1 MNQKKKLSTKLI
13 ILIPVFILGIF
24 SIISNVM
31 SVSNIR
37 NVNRSAVQ
45 ISEVSLKNVSGL
57 AEIQKQTQD
66 IHNLGLSHI
75 IAVDLDSMIQL
86 VEKIRSQEDALEKDL
101 ESYKIYV
108 TPDTKKEYNDI
119 KKNYE
124 ELKYECA
131 NVMAFSAAGKSED
144 AYELAN
150 GKISKCADAIESDI
164 ESIKKIVNQD
174 ANAQRQKLTSAYHSS
189 IGTSIVTILISIAA
203 LFSAMVAVLR
213 WVIYPLANT
222 NREMNEIISEI
233 DNRQGDLT
241 RRVTITNNKE
251 VASVGGGINAF
262 MAKLQ
267 EIFRMISS
275 NSRDLE
281 GVVNEVR
288 ESVQT
293 SNGSVSDLSALTEE
307 LSATMQ
313 DISDNA
319 SRINENTESVA
330 GEVKSIAEK
339 TIEINQYTKEM
350 KEHAEAMEH
359 AARENMDTTGA
370 KVNDIVSVLSQAI
383 EDSNSVNQVDNLTND
398 ILNIASQTNLLALN
412 ASIEAARAGDAG
424 KGFAV
429 VASEISQLAAASQ
442 EAANNIQ
449 SINAIVITA
458 VHNLAD
464 NANGLVE
471 YMNEKILPEFQ
482 KFVESGG
489 AYHDKATF
497 IEGVMA
503 DFEAKTDSLQ
513 NSMDE
518 IANSV
523 NTISHAIEEGV
534 SGVVSAADSTQ
545 VLVSDMDKISKKMD
559 ENFAIAEGLKKET
572 SVLQSFKHVEEKN
585 YANFGKTIDKSGY
598 FVKIIDSAIKITL
611 QLMHNIATG
620 GRLGKNV

>member
-57 AEIQKQTQD
+57 AEIQRQTQD

-101 ESYKIYV
+101 ESYKTYV
-108 TPDTKKEYNDI
+108 TPDTQKEYNDI
-119 KKNYE
+119 KKKYE

-131 NVMAFSAAGKSED
+131 NVMAFSAAGKKED

-222 NREMNEIISEI
+222 NREMNEIISGI
-233 DNRQGDLT
+233 DNQQGDLT

-497 IEGVMA
+497 IESVMA

-572 SVLQSFKHVEEKN
+572 SVFTKL
-585 YANFGKTIDKSGY
+585 
-598 FVKIIDSAIKITL
+598 
-611 QLMHNIATG
+611 
-620 GRLGKNV
+620 

>member
-31 SVSNIR
+31 SVSNIK

-57 AEIQKQTQD
+57 AEIQRQTQD

-101 ESYKIYV
+101 ESYKTYV
-108 TPDTKKEYNDI
+108 TPDTQKEYNDI
-119 KKNYE
+119 KKKYE

-131 NVMAFSAAGKSED
+131 NVMAFSAAGKKED

-213 WVIYPLANT
+213 WVIHPLANT
-222 NREMNEIISEI
+222 NREMNEIISGI

-497 IEGVMA
+497 IESVMA

-572 SVLQSFKHVEEKN
+572 SVFTKL
-585 YANFGKTIDKSGY
+585 
-598 FVKIIDSAIKITL
+598 
-611 QLMHNIATG
+611 
-620 GRLGKNV
+620 

>member
-45 ISEVSLKNVSGL
+45 ISEVSLKNVSSL
-57 AEIQKQTQD
+57 AEIQRQTQD
-66 IHNLGLSHI
+66 MHNLGLSHI
-75 IAVDLDSMIQL
+75 IAVDLDSMIRL

-174 ANAQRQKLTSAYHSS
+174 ADAQRQKLTSAYHSS

-213 WVIYPLANT
+213 WVIHPLANT

-281 GVVNEVR
+281 G
-288 ESVQT
+288 VQT

-489 AYHDKATF
+489 AYHDKETF
-497 IEGVMA
+497 IESVMA

-572 SVLQSFKHVEEKN
+572 SVFTKL
-585 YANFGKTIDKSGY
+585 
-598 FVKIIDSAIKITL
+598 
-611 QLMHNIATG
+611 
-620 GRLGKNV
+620 

>member
-1 MNQKKKLSTKLI
+1 MNQKKKLSTKFI

-57 AEIQKQTQD
+57 AEIQRQTQD

-101 ESYKIYV
+101 ESYKTYV
-108 TPDTKKEYNDI
+108 TPDTQKEYNDI
-119 KKNYE
+119 KKKYE

-131 NVMAFSAAGKSED
+131 NVMAFSAAGKKED

-203 LFSAMVAVLR
+203 FFSAMVAVLR

-222 NREMNEIISEI
+222 NREINEIISGI
-233 DNRQGDLT
+233 DNQQGDLT

-497 IEGVMA
+497 IESVMA

-572 SVLQSFKHVEEKN
+572 SVFTKL
-585 YANFGKTIDKSGY
+585 
-598 FVKIIDSAIKITL
+598 
-611 QLMHNIATG
+611 
-620 GRLGKNV
+620 

>member
-31 SVSNIR
+31 SVSNIK

-57 AEIQKQTQD
+57 AEIQRQTQD

-101 ESYKIYV
+101 ESYKTYV
-108 TPDTKKEYNDI
+108 TPDTQKEYNDI
-119 KKNYE
+119 KKKYE

-131 NVMAFSAAGKSED
+131 NVMAFSAAGKKED

-189 IGTSIVTILISIAA
+189 IGTSVVTILISIAA

-222 NREMNEIISEI
+222 NREMNEIISGI
-233 DNRQGDLT
+233 DNQQGDLT

-275 NSRDLE
+275 NSRELE

-572 SVLQSFKHVEEKN
+572 SVFTKL
-585 YANFGKTIDKSGY
+585 
-598 FVKIIDSAIKITL
+598 
-611 QLMHNIATG
+611 
-620 GRLGKNV
+620 

>member
-150 GKISKCADAIESDI
+150 GTISKCADAIESDI

-534 SGVVSAADSTQ
+534 SGVFSAADSTQ
-545 VLVSDMDKISKKMD
+545 FLVSDMDKISKKMD

-572 SVLQSFKHVEEKN
+572 SVFTKL
-585 YANFGKTIDKSGY
+585 
-598 FVKIIDSAIKITL
+598 
-611 QLMHNIATG
+611 
-620 GRLGKNV
+620 

>member
-31 SVSNIR
+31 SVFNIR

-45 ISEVSLKNVSGL
+45 ISEVSLKNVSSL
-57 AEIQKQTQD
+57 AEIQRQTQD

-101 ESYKIYV
+101 ESYKTYV
-108 TPDTKKEYNDI
+108 TPDTQKEYNDI
-119 KKNYE
+119 KKKYE

-131 NVMAFSAAGKSED
+131 NVMAFSAAGKKED

-497 IEGVMA
+497 IESVMA

-572 SVLQSFKHVEEKN
+572 SVFTKL
-585 YANFGKTIDKSGY
+585 
-598 FVKIIDSAIKITL
+598 
-611 QLMHNIATG
+611 
-620 GRLGKNV
+620 

>member
-174 ANAQRQKLTSAYHSS
+174 ADAQRQKLTSAYHSS

-213 WVIYPLANT
+213 WVIYPLTNT
-222 NREMNEIISEI
+222 NREINEIISGI

-497 IEGVMA
+497 IESVMA

-572 SVLQSFKHVEEKN
+572 SVFTKL
-585 YANFGKTIDKSGY
+585 
-598 FVKIIDSAIKITL
+598 
-611 QLMHNIATG
+611 
-620 GRLGKNV
+620 

>member
-383 EDSNSVNQVDNLTND
+383 EDSKSVNQEDNLTND

-497 IEGVMA
+497 IESVMA

-572 SVLQSFKHVEEKN
+572 SVFTKL
-585 YANFGKTIDKSGY
+585 
-598 FVKIIDSAIKITL
+598 
-611 QLMHNIATG
+611 
-620 GRLGKNV
+620 

>member
-45 ISEVSLKNVSGL
+45 ISEVSLKNVSSL
-57 AEIQKQTQD
+57 AEIQRQTQEM
-66 IHNLGLSHI
+66 HNLGLSHI
-75 IAVDLDSMIQL
+75 IAVDLDFMIQL

-101 ESYKIYV
+101 ESYKTYV
-108 TPDTKKEYNDI
+108 TPDTQKEYNDI
-119 KKNYE
+119 KKKYE

-131 NVMAFSAAGKSED
+131 NVMAFSAAGKKED

-222 NREMNEIISEI
+222 NREMNEIISGI
-233 DNRQGDLT
+233 DNQQGDLT

-497 IEGVMA
+497 IESVMA

-572 SVLQSFKHVEEKN
+572 SVFTKL
-585 YANFGKTIDKSGY
+585 
-598 FVKIIDSAIKITL
+598 
-611 QLMHNIATG
+611 
-620 GRLGKNV
+620 

>member
-1 MNQKKKLSTKLI
+1 VVLQNQQQAKRWEHMNQKKKLSTKLI

-174 ANAQRQKLTSAYHSS
+174 ADAQRQKLTSAYHSS

-572 SVLQSFKHVEEKN
+572 SVFTKL
-585 YANFGKTIDKSGY
+585 
-598 FVKIIDSAIKITL
+598 
-611 QLMHNIATG
+611 
-620 GRLGKNV
+620 

>member
-37 NVNRSAVQ
+37 NINRSAVQ
-45 ISEVSLKNVSGL
+45 ISEVSLKNVSSL

-66 IHNLGLSHI
+66 MHNLGLSHI
-75 IAVDLDSMIQL
+75 IAVDLDSMIRL

-174 ANAQRQKLTSAYHSS
+174 ADAQRQKLTSAYHSS
-189 IGTSIVTILISIAA
+189 IGTSVVTILISIAA

-213 WVIYPLANT
+213 WVIHPLANT

-359 AARENMDTTGA
+359 AARENMGTTGA

-497 IEGVMA
+497 IESVMA

-572 SVLQSFKHVEEKN
+572 SVFTKL
-585 YANFGKTIDKSGY
+585 
-598 FVKIIDSAIKITL
+598 
-611 QLMHNIATG
+611 
-620 GRLGKNV
+620 

>member
-31 SVSNIR
+31 SVSNIK

-45 ISEVSLKNVSGL
+45 ISEVSLKNVSSL
-57 AEIQKQTQD
+57 AEIQRQTQD
-66 IHNLGLSHI
+66 MHNLGLSHI

-131 NVMAFSAAGKSED
+131 NVMAFSAAGKKED

-222 NREMNEIISEI
+222 NREMNEIISGI
-233 DNRQGDLT
+233 DNQQGDLT

-339 TIEINQYTKEM
+339 TIEINRYTKEM

-572 SVLQSFKHVEEKN
+572 SVFTKL
-585 YANFGKTIDKSGY
+585 
-598 FVKIIDSAIKITL
+598 
-611 QLMHNIATG
+611 
-620 GRLGKNV
+620 

>member
-31 SVSNIR
+31 SVSNIK

-45 ISEVSLKNVSGL
+45 ISEVSLKNVSSL
-57 AEIQKQTQD
+57 AEIQRQTQD

-101 ESYKIYV
+101 ESYKTYV
-108 TPDTKKEYNDI
+108 TPDTQKEYNDI
-119 KKNYE
+119 KKKYE

-131 NVMAFSAAGKSED
+131 NVMAFSAAGKKED

-174 ANAQRQKLTSAYHSS
+174 ADAQRQKLTSAYHSS
-189 IGTSIVTILISIAA
+189 IGTSVVTILISIAA

-213 WVIYPLANT
+213 WVIYPLTNT
-222 NREMNEIISEI
+222 NREINEIISGI

-267 EIFRMISS
+267 EIFQMISS
-275 NSRDLE
+275 NSRELE

-497 IEGVMA
+497 IESVMA

-572 SVLQSFKHVEEKN
+572 SVFTKL
-585 YANFGKTIDKSGY
+585 
-598 FVKIIDSAIKITL
+598 
-611 QLMHNIATG
+611 
-620 GRLGKNV
+620 

>member
-31 SVSNIR
+31 SVSNIK

-45 ISEVSLKNVSGL
+45 ISEVSLKNVSSL
-57 AEIQKQTQD
+57 AEIQRQTQD

-101 ESYKIYV
+101 ESYKTYV
-108 TPDTKKEYNDI
+108 TPDTQKEYNDI
-119 KKNYE
+119 KKKYE

-131 NVMAFSAAGKSED
+131 NVMAFSAAGKKED

-222 NREMNEIISEI
+222 NREINEIISGI
-233 DNRQGDLT
+233 DNQQGDLT

-339 TIEINQYTKEM
+339 TIEIDQYTKEM

-497 IEGVMA
+497 IESVMA

-572 SVLQSFKHVEEKN
+572 SVFTKL
-585 YANFGKTIDKSGY
+585 
-598 FVKIIDSAIKITL
+598 
-611 QLMHNIATG
+611 
-620 GRLGKNV
+620 

>member
-1 MNQKKKLSTKLI
+1 MNQKKKLSTKFI

-31 SVSNIR
+31 SVSNIK

-45 ISEVSLKNVSGL
+45 ISEVSLKNVSSL
-57 AEIQKQTQD
+57 AEIQRQTQD
-66 IHNLGLSHI
+66 MHNLGLSHI

-131 NVMAFSAAGKSED
+131 NVMAFSAAGKKED

-222 NREMNEIISEI
+222 NREMNEIISGI
-233 DNRQGDLT
+233 DNQQGDLT

-572 SVLQSFKHVEEKN
+572 SVFTKL
-585 YANFGKTIDKSGY
+585 
-598 FVKIIDSAIKITL
+598 
-611 QLMHNIATG
+611 
-620 GRLGKNV
+620 

>member
-131 NVMAFSAAGKSED
+131 NVMAFSAAGKKED

-203 LFSAMVAVLR
+203 LFSAIVAVLR

-572 SVLQSFKHVEEKN
+572 SVFTKL
-585 YANFGKTIDKSGY
+585 
-598 FVKIIDSAIKITL
+598 
-611 QLMHNIATG
+611 
-620 GRLGKNV
+620 

>member
-57 AEIQKQTQD
+57 AEIQRQTQD

-101 ESYKIYV
+101 ESYKTYV
-108 TPDTKKEYNDI
+108 TPDTQKEYNDI
-119 KKNYE
+119 KKKYE

-131 NVMAFSAAGKSED
+131 NVMAFSAAGKKED

-222 NREMNEIISEI
+222 NREINEIISGI
-233 DNRQGDLT
+233 DNQQGDLT

-267 EIFRMISS
+267 EIFWMISS

-497 IEGVMA
+497 IESVMA

-572 SVLQSFKHVEEKN
+572 SVFTKL
-585 YANFGKTIDKSGY
+585 
-598 FVKIIDSAIKITL
+598 
-611 QLMHNIATG
+611 
-620 GRLGKNV
+620 

>member
-24 SIISNVM
+24 SVISNVM
-31 SVSNIR
+31 SVSNIK

-572 SVLQSFKHVEEKN
+572 SVFTKL
-585 YANFGKTIDKSGY
+585 
-598 FVKIIDSAIKITL
+598 
-611 QLMHNIATG
+611 
-620 GRLGKNV
+620 

>member
-429 VASEISQLAAASQ
+429 VASEISQLAAARQ

-572 SVLQSFKHVEEKN
+572 SVFTKL
-585 YANFGKTIDKSGY
+585 
-598 FVKIIDSAIKITL
+598 
-611 QLMHNIATG
+611 
-620 GRLGKNV
+620 

>member
-37 NVNRSAVQ
+37 NVNRRAVQ

-57 AEIQKQTQD
+57 AEIQRQTQD

-101 ESYKIYV
+101 ESYKTYV
-108 TPDTKKEYNDI
+108 TPDTQKEYNDI
-119 KKNYE
+119 KKKYE

-131 NVMAFSAAGKSED
+131 NVMAFSAAGKKED

-174 ANAQRQKLTSAYHSS
+174 ADAQRQKLTSAYHSS

-222 NREMNEIISEI
+222 NREINEIISGI
-233 DNRQGDLT
+233 DNQQGDLT

-497 IEGVMA
+497 IESVMA

-572 SVLQSFKHVEEKN
+572 SVFTKL
-585 YANFGKTIDKSGY
+585 
-598 FVKIIDSAIKITL
+598 
-611 QLMHNIATG
+611 
-620 GRLGKNV
+620 

>member
-293 SNGSVSDLSALTEE
+293 SNGSLSDLSALTEE

-572 SVLQSFKHVEEKN
+572 SVFTKL
-585 YANFGKTIDKSGY
+585 
-598 FVKIIDSAIKITL
+598 
-611 QLMHNIATG
+611 
-620 GRLGKNV
+620 

>member
-31 SVSNIR
+31 SVSNIK

-45 ISEVSLKNVSGL
+45 ISEVSLKNVSSL
-57 AEIQKQTQD
+57 AEIQRQTQD

-101 ESYKIYV
+101 ESYKTYV
-108 TPDTKKEYNDI
+108 TPDTQKEYNDI
-119 KKNYE
+119 KKKYE

-131 NVMAFSAAGKSED
+131 NVMAFSAAGKNED

-213 WVIYPLANT
+213 WVIYPLTNT
-222 NREMNEIISEI
+222 NREINEIISGI

-497 IEGVMA
+497 IESVMA

-572 SVLQSFKHVEEKN
+572 SVFTKL
-585 YANFGKTIDKSGY
+585 
-598 FVKIIDSAIKITL
+598 
-611 QLMHNIATG
+611 
-620 GRLGKNV
+620 

>member
-45 ISEVSLKNVSGL
+45 ISEVSLKNVSSL

-86 VEKIRSQEDALEKDL
+86 VEKIRSQEEALEKDL
-101 ESYKIYV
+101 ESYKAYV
-108 TPDTKKEYNDI
+108 TPDTEKEYNDI
-119 KKNYE
+119 QKNYE
-124 ELKYECA
+124 KLKYECA
-131 NVMAFSAAGKSED
+131 NVMAFSAAGKKED

-150 GKISKCADAIESDI
+150 GKISKSADAIESDI

-174 ANAQRQKLTSAYHSS
+174 ADAQRQKLTSAYHSS
-189 IGTSIVTILISIAA
+189 IVTSIVTILISIAA
-203 LFSAMVAVLR
+203 LFSAMVAVLQ

-222 NREMNEIISEI
+222 NREINEIISGI

-497 IEGVMA
+497 IESVMA

-572 SVLQSFKHVEEKN
+572 SVFTKL
-585 YANFGKTIDKSGY
+585 
-598 FVKIIDSAIKITL
+598 
-611 QLMHNIATG
+611 
-620 GRLGKNV
+620 

>member
-164 ESIKKIVNQD
+164 ESIKRIVNQD

-213 WVIYPLANT
+213 WVIHPLANT

-572 SVLQSFKHVEEKN
+572 SVFTKL
-585 YANFGKTIDKSGY
+585 
-598 FVKIIDSAIKITL
+598 
-611 QLMHNIATG
+611 
-620 GRLGKNV
+620 

>member
-57 AEIQKQTQD
+57 AEIQRQTQD

-101 ESYKIYV
+101 ESYKTYV
-108 TPDTKKEYNDI
+108 TPDTQKEYNDI

-213 WVIYPLANT
+213 WVIYPLTNT
-222 NREMNEIISEI
+222 NREINEIISGI

-497 IEGVMA
+497 IESVMA

-572 SVLQSFKHVEEKN
+572 SVFTKL
-585 YANFGKTIDKSGY
+585 
-598 FVKIIDSAIKITL
+598 
-611 QLMHNIATG
+611 
-620 GRLGKNV
+620 

>member
-57 AEIQKQTQD
+57 AEIQRQTQD

-101 ESYKIYV
+101 ESYKTYV
-108 TPDTKKEYNDI
+108 TPDTQKEYNDI

-222 NREMNEIISEI
+222 NREMNEIISGI
-233 DNRQGDLT
+233 DNQQGDLT

-267 EIFRMISS
+267 EIFQMISS

-412 ASIEAARAGDAG
+412 ASIEAACAGDAG

-497 IEGVMA
+497 IESVMA

-572 SVLQSFKHVEEKN
+572 SVFTKL
-585 YANFGKTIDKSGY
+585 
-598 FVKIIDSAIKITL
+598 
-611 QLMHNIATG
+611 
-620 GRLGKNV
+620 

>member
-31 SVSNIR
+31 SVFNIK

-45 ISEVSLKNVSGL
+45 ISEVSLKNVSSL
-57 AEIQKQTQD
+57 AEIQRQTQD
-66 IHNLGLSHI
+66 MHNLGLSHI

-101 ESYKIYV
+101 ESYKTYV
-108 TPDTKKEYNDI
+108 TPDTQKEYNDI

-131 NVMAFSAAGKSED
+131 NVMAFSAAGKKED

-213 WVIYPLANT
+213 WVIHPLANT
-222 NREMNEIISEI
+222 NREINEIISGI
-233 DNRQGDLT
+233 DNQQGDLT

-497 IEGVMA
+497 IESVMA

-572 SVLQSFKHVEEKN
+572 SVFTKL
-585 YANFGKTIDKSGY
+585 
-598 FVKIIDSAIKITL
+598 
-611 QLMHNIATG
+611 
-620 GRLGKNV
+620 

>member
-37 NVNRSAVQ
+37 NVNRRAVQ
-45 ISEVSLKNVSGL
+45 ISEVSLKNVSSL
-57 AEIQKQTQD
+57 AEIQRQTQEM
-66 IHNLGLSHI
+66 HNLGLSHI

-101 ESYKIYV
+101 ESYKTYV
-108 TPDTKKEYNDI
+108 TPDTQKEYNDI
-119 KKNYE
+119 KKKYE

-131 NVMAFSAAGKSED
+131 NVMAFSAAGKKED

-222 NREMNEIISEI
+222 NREMNEIISGI
-233 DNRQGDLT
+233 DNQQGDLT

-275 NSRDLE
+275 NSRELE

-497 IEGVMA
+497 IESVMA

-572 SVLQSFKHVEEKN
+572 SVFTKL
-585 YANFGKTIDKSGY
+585 
-598 FVKIIDSAIKITL
+598 
-611 QLMHNIATG
+611 
-620 GRLGKNV
+620 

>member
-101 ESYKIYV
+101 ESYKTYV
-108 TPDTKKEYNDI
+108 TPDTQKEYNDI

-131 NVMAFSAAGKSED
+131 NVMAFSAAGKKED

-174 ANAQRQKLTSAYHSS
+174 ADAQRQKLTSAYHSS

-213 WVIYPLANT
+213 WVIHPLANT

-572 SVLQSFKHVEEKN
+572 SVFTKL
-585 YANFGKTIDKSGY
+585 
-598 FVKIIDSAIKITL
+598 
-611 QLMHNIATG
+611 
-620 GRLGKNV
+620 

>member
-1 MNQKKKLSTKLI
+1 MNQKKKLSTKFI

-31 SVSNIR
+31 SVSNIK

-57 AEIQKQTQD
+57 AEIQRQTQD
-66 IHNLGLSHI
+66 MHNLGLSHI

-131 NVMAFSAAGKSED
+131 NVMAFSAVGKKED

-222 NREMNEIISEI
+222 NREMNEIISGI
-233 DNRQGDLT
+233 DNQQGDLT

-497 IEGVMA
+497 IESVMA

-572 SVLQSFKHVEEKN
+572 SVFTKL
-585 YANFGKTIDKSGY
+585 
-598 FVKIIDSAIKITL
+598 
-611 QLMHNIATG
+611 
-620 GRLGKNV
+620 

>member
-31 SVSNIR
+31 SVFNIK

-57 AEIQKQTQD
+57 AEIQRQTQD

-101 ESYKIYV
+101 ESYKTYV
-108 TPDTKKEYNDI
+108 TPDTQKEYNDI

-131 NVMAFSAAGKSED
+131 NVMAFSAAGKKED

-174 ANAQRQKLTSAYHSS
+174 ADAQRQKLTSAYHSS

-233 DNRQGDLT
+233 DNQQGDLT

-572 SVLQSFKHVEEKN
+572 SVFTKL
-585 YANFGKTIDKSGY
+585 
-598 FVKIIDSAIKITL
+598 
-611 QLMHNIATG
+611 
-620 GRLGKNV
+620 

>member
-471 YMNEKILPEFQ
+471 NMNEKILPEFQ

-572 SVLQSFKHVEEKN
+572 SVFTKL
-585 YANFGKTIDKSGY
+585 
-598 FVKIIDSAIKITL
+598 
-611 QLMHNIATG
+611 
-620 GRLGKNV
+620 

>member
-1 MNQKKKLSTKLI
+1 MNQKKKLSTKFI

-57 AEIQKQTQD
+57 AEIQRQTQD

-131 NVMAFSAAGKSED
+131 NVMAFSAAGKKED

-497 IEGVMA
+497 IESVMA

-572 SVLQSFKHVEEKN
+572 SVFTKL
-585 YANFGKTIDKSGY
+585 
-598 FVKIIDSAIKITL
+598 
-611 QLMHNIATG
+611 
-620 GRLGKNV
+620 

>member
-31 SVSNIR
+31 SVSNIK

-57 AEIQKQTQD
+57 AEIQRQTQD

-101 ESYKIYV
+101 ESYKTYV
-108 TPDTKKEYNDI
+108 TPDTQKEYNDI
-119 KKNYE
+119 KKKYE

-131 NVMAFSAAGKSED
+131 NVMAFSAAGKNED

-174 ANAQRQKLTSAYHSS
+174 ADAQRQKLTSAYHSS
-189 IGTSIVTILISIAA
+189 IGTSVVTILISIAA

-213 WVIYPLANT
+213 WVIYPLTNT
-222 NREMNEIISEI
+222 NREINEIISGI

-275 NSRDLE
+275 NSRELE

-497 IEGVMA
+497 IESVMA

-572 SVLQSFKHVEEKN
+572 SVFTKL
-585 YANFGKTIDKSGY
+585 
-598 FVKIIDSAIKITL
+598 
-611 QLMHNIATG
+611 
-620 GRLGKNV
+620 

>member
-37 NVNRSAVQ
+37 NVNRRAVQ
-45 ISEVSLKNVSGL
+45 ISEVSLKNVSSL
-57 AEIQKQTQD
+57 AEIQRQTQD

-86 VEKIRSQEDALEKDL
+86 VERIRSQEDALEKDL

-222 NREMNEIISEI
+222 NREMNEIISGI

-572 SVLQSFKHVEEKN
+572 SVFTKL
-585 YANFGKTIDKSGY
+585 
-598 FVKIIDSAIKITL
+598 
-611 QLMHNIATG
+611 
-620 GRLGKNV
+620 